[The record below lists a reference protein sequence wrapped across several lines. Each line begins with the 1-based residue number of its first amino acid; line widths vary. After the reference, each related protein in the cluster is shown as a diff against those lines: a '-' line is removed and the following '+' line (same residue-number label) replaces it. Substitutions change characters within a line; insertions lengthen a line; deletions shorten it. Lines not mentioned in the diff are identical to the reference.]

1 MIKKL
6 AVINRDDHVG
16 RFLHA
21 AGIEDTFEIKNK
33 INEIIDYL
41 EASKGEIKFNW
52 SRYGKE
58 LVKDFIDKNYAL
70 RAEQREKLNKI

>member
-1 MIKKL
+1 MTDFEKKWEE
-6 AVINRDDHVG
+6 
-16 RFLHA
+16 FC
-21 AGIEDTFEIKNK
+21 
-33 INEIIDYL
+33 
-41 EASKGEIKFNW
+41 KGEIKFNW